1 MKNSV
6 EMHLYELS
14 ACELH
19 NLIKGKEV
27 SVEEVVT
34 SLLQRIKKVEERI
47 KAFLSF
53 YQKEALNEARKWDK
67 KISRG
72 EEVGPLAGIPIA
84 IKDNLCLDSAET
96 SCASNILKGFYPP
109 YSATV

>member
-19 NLIKGKEV
+19 NLIKGKKV

-34 SLLQRIKKVEERI
+34 SLLQRIKKVEQKI
-47 KAFLSF
+47 KA
-53 YQKEALNEARKWDK
+53 
-67 KISRG
+67 
-72 EEVGPLAGIPIA
+72 
-84 IKDNLCLDSAET
+84 
-96 SCASNILKGFYPP
+96 
-109 YSATV
+109 

>member
-1 MKNSV
+1 MKDSV

-27 SVEEVVT
+27 SVEEVIA

-47 KAFLSF
+47 KAFLSL
-53 YQKEALNEARKWDK
+53 YEKEALNEARKWDK

-72 EEVGPLAGIPIA
+72 EEVGPLAGEEPG
-84 IKDNLCLDSAET
+84 KFQLLSGDEYLHL
-96 SCASNILKGFYPP
+96 
-109 YSATV
+109 